1 MIVSE
6 GMIGC
11 CCEFAGA
18 IGREEEPKFAVMT
31 SGVWSESIECEC
43 LFRLSRPFEGLR

>member
-31 SGVWSESIECEC
+31 SPKAMNPKTLKKLDLIIGKYAKKK
-43 LFRLSRPFEGLR
+43 

>member
-1 MIVSE
+1 MIGSE

-11 CCEFAGA
+11 CCELAGA
-18 IGREEEPKFAVMT
+18 IGREEGSKFAVMT
-31 SGVWSESIECEC
+31 SCVWAESIECEC